1 MGFVETTKTHS
12 DLKVSKKVAKKSV
25 QAAIPRWRY
34 YLVMMVLASLP
45 ILLLVK
51 IAQLQILPS
60 QERGVDFL
68 KHQGDSRAIRN
79 IPIPA
84 YRGLITDRNGE
95 PLAISTPV
103 TAIIGNPQ
111 EIKSGDIKRLSLA
124 LKISE
129 SQLQG
134 RLQRYRN
141 KSFMYLVQQLPNDQ
155 AEEILQL
162 NIPGV
167 SGQQR
172 YKRFYPAGEVTA
184 QLVGF
189 TNYLDIGQEGME
201 LAYDDWLTGE
211 PGKKKVVLDKNRRV
225 INDISLVQAA
235 RSGEDLRLSIDL
247 RVQYVAYR
255 ALKKAV
261 KKHNAKS
268 GSVVVLDVNS
278 GEVLAMVNQPSFN
291 PNDRLELRQSS
302 VRNRAITDLMEPG
315 STVKPFTVL
324 AAMESGQFSAQSRID
339 TNPGYLKVDYKT
351 FVDPSNYGELN
362 LAEVLTKSSQV
373 GTTKVALALD
383 PEFTRDLFQRVGFG
397 EVVGTGFPGE
407 TVGSLPAYR
416 KWHPVTQATFAF
428 GYGLSVSSLQLA
440 RAYAVLANDG
450 LRKEISMVALDS
462 EPDALR
468 VINAETAKEVR
479 YMLRAASSNKG
490 TGRRAMIDGYSVGG
504 KTGTL
509 HKVKVDGGYDD
520 NRYMSAFAGVS
531 PISSPR
537 LVTVVVIDEPRQ
549 GDYFGGLVAA
559 PVFAEVTGN
568 ALRLMQVTPD
578 ETDRNSSLVRLDKN
592 VVKGEES

>member
-1 MGFVETTKTHS
+1 MP
-12 DLKVSKKVAKKSV
+12 KKSV
-25 QAAIPRWRY
+25 QAVIPRWRY
-34 YLVMMVLASLP
+34 YLVMLVLASLP

-68 KHQGDSRAIRN
+68 QHQGDSRAIRN
-79 IPIPA
+79 ITIPA

-103 TAIIGNPQ
+103 TAIVANPKNIQ
-111 EIKSGDIKRLSLA
+111 KSDIERLSLA

-129 SQLQG
+129 SQLQS

-141 KSFMYLVQQLPNDQ
+141 KSFMYLVQQLPNDE
-155 AEEILQL
+155 AEKILKL

-225 INDISLVQAA
+225 INDISLIQAA
-235 RSGEDLRLSIDL
+235 SSGEDLRLSIDL
-247 RVQYVAYR
+247 RVQYAAYR

-291 PNDRLELRQSS
+291 PNDRSKLRQSS

-324 AAMESGQFSAQSRID
+324 AALESGQFSAQSRID

-383 PEFTRDLFQRVGFG
+383 PESTRDLFQRVGFG
-397 EVVGTGFPGE
+397 EVMGTGFPGE
-407 TVGSLPAYR
+407 TLGSLPAYR

-450 LRKEISMVALDS
+450 LRKEISMVALNS
-462 EPDALR
+462 EPEGLR
-468 VINAETAKEVR
+468 VINAATTKEVR
-479 YMLRAASSNKG
+479 HMLRAASSHKG

-520 NRYMSAFAGVS
+520 NRYMSVFAGLS

-537 LVTVVVIDEPRQ
+537 LATVVVIDEPRQ

-559 PVFAEVTGN
+559 PVFSEITGN

-578 ETDRNSSLVRLDKN
+578 ETDQTSSLVSLDKGN
-592 VVKGEES
+592 VSGEDS

>member
-1 MGFVETTKTHS
+1 MP
-12 DLKVSKKVAKKSV
+12 KKSV
-25 QAAIPRWRY
+25 QAVIPRWRY
-34 YLVMMVLASLP
+34 YLVMLILASLP

-68 KHQGDSRAIRN
+68 QHQGDSRAIRN
-79 IPIPA
+79 ITIPA

-103 TAIIGNPQ
+103 TAIVANPKNIQ
-111 EIKSGDIKRLSLA
+111 KSDIERLSLA

-129 SQLQG
+129 SQLQS

-141 KSFMYLVQQLPNDQ
+141 KSFMYLVQQLPNDE
-155 AEEILQL
+155 AEKILKL
-162 NIPGV
+162 NISGV

-225 INDISLVQAA
+225 INDISLIQAA

-247 RVQYVAYR
+247 RVQYAAYR

-291 PNDRLELRQSS
+291 PNDRSKLRQSS

-324 AAMESGQFSAQSRID
+324 AALESGQFSAQSRID

-383 PEFTRDLFQRVGFG
+383 PESTRDLFQRVGFG
-397 EVVGTGFPGE
+397 EVMGTGFPGE
-407 TVGSLPAYR
+407 TLGSLPAYR

-462 EPDALR
+462 EPEGLR
-468 VINAETAKEVR
+468 VINAATTKEVR
-479 YMLRAASSNKG
+479 HMLRAASSHKG

-520 NRYMSAFAGVS
+520 NRYMSVFAGLS

-537 LVTVVVIDEPRQ
+537 LATVVVIDEPRQ

-559 PVFAEVTGN
+559 PVFSEITGN

-578 ETDRNSSLVRLDKN
+578 ETDQNSSLVSLDKGN
-592 VVKGEES
+592 VSGEDS

>member
-1 MGFVETTKTHS
+1 M
-12 DLKVSKKVAKKSV
+12 L
-25 QAAIPRWRY
+25 I
-34 YLVMMVLASLP
+34 LASLP

-68 KHQGDSRAIRN
+68 QHQGDSRAIRN
-79 IPIPA
+79 VTIPA

-103 TAIIGNPQ
+103 TAIVANPKNIQ
-111 EIKSGDIKRLSLA
+111 KSDIERLSLA

-129 SQLQG
+129 SQLQS

-141 KSFMYLVQQLPNDQ
+141 KSFMYLVQQLPNDE
-155 AEEILQL
+155 AEKILKL

-225 INDISLVQAA
+225 INDISLIQAA
-235 RSGEDLRLSIDL
+235 SSGEDLRLSIDL
-247 RVQYVAYR
+247 RVQYAAYR

-291 PNDRLELRQSS
+291 PNDRSKLRQSS

-324 AAMESGQFSAQSRID
+324 AALESGQFSAQSRID

-383 PEFTRDLFQRVGFG
+383 PESTRDLFQRVGFG
-397 EVVGTGFPGE
+397 EVMGTGFPGE
-407 TVGSLPAYR
+407 TLGSLPAYR

-450 LRKEISMVALDS
+450 LRKEISMVALNS
-462 EPDALR
+462 EPEGLR
-468 VINAETAKEVR
+468 VINAATTKEVR
-479 YMLRAASSNKG
+479 HMLRAASSHKG

-509 HKVKVDGGYDD
+509 HKVKVNGGYDD
-520 NRYMSAFAGVS
+520 NRYMSVFAGLS

-537 LVTVVVIDEPRQ
+537 LATVVVIDEPRQ

-559 PVFAEVTGN
+559 PVFSEITGK

-578 ETDRNSSLVRLDKN
+578 ETDQNSSLVSLDKGN
-592 VVKGEES
+592 VSGEDS

>member
-1 MGFVETTKTHS
+1 MP
-12 DLKVSKKVAKKSV
+12 KKSV
-25 QAAIPRWRY
+25 QAVIPRWRY
-34 YLVMMVLASLP
+34 YLVMLILASLP

-68 KHQGDSRAIRN
+68 QHQGDSRAIRN
-79 IPIPA
+79 ITIPA

-103 TAIIGNPQ
+103 TAIVANPKNIQ
-111 EIKSGDIKRLSLA
+111 KSDIERLSLA

-129 SQLQG
+129 SQLQS

-141 KSFMYLVQQLPNDQ
+141 KSFMYLVQQLPNDE
-155 AEEILQL
+155 AEKILKL

-225 INDISLVQAA
+225 INDISLIQAA

-247 RVQYVAYR
+247 RVQYAAYR

-291 PNDRLELRQSS
+291 PNDRSKLRQSS

-324 AAMESGQFSAQSRID
+324 AALESGQFSAQSRID

-383 PEFTRDLFQRVGFG
+383 PESTRDLFQRVGFG
-397 EVVGTGFPGE
+397 EVMGTGFPGE
-407 TVGSLPAYR
+407 TLGSLPAYR

-462 EPDALR
+462 EPEGLR
-468 VINAETAKEVR
+468 VINAATTKEVR
-479 YMLRAASSNKG
+479 HMLRAASSHKG

-520 NRYMSAFAGVS
+520 NRYMSVFAGLS

-537 LVTVVVIDEPRQ
+537 LATVVVIDEPRQ

-559 PVFAEVTGN
+559 PVFSEITGN

-578 ETDRNSSLVRLDKN
+578 ETDQNSSLVSLDKGN
-592 VVKGEES
+592 VSGEDS

>member
-1 MGFVETTKTHS
+1 VP
-12 DLKVSKKVAKKSV
+12 KKSV
-25 QAAIPRWRY
+25 QAVIPRWRY
-34 YLVMMVLASLP
+34 YLVMLILASLP

-68 KHQGDSRAIRN
+68 QHQGDSRAIRN
-79 IPIPA
+79 ITIPA

-103 TAIIGNPQ
+103 TAIVANPKNIQ
-111 EIKSGDIKRLSLA
+111 KSDIERLSLA

-129 SQLQG
+129 SQLQS

-141 KSFMYLVQQLPNDQ
+141 KSFMYLVQQLPNDE
-155 AEEILQL
+155 AEKILKL
-162 NIPGV
+162 NISGV

-225 INDISLVQAA
+225 INDISLIQAA

-247 RVQYVAYR
+247 RVQYAAYR

-291 PNDRLELRQSS
+291 PNDRSKLRQSS

-324 AAMESGQFSAQSRID
+324 AALESGQFSAQSRID

-383 PEFTRDLFQRVGFG
+383 PESTRDLFQRVGFG
-397 EVVGTGFPGE
+397 EVMGTGFPGE
-407 TVGSLPAYR
+407 TLGSLPAYR

-462 EPDALR
+462 EPEGLR
-468 VINAETAKEVR
+468 VINAATTKEVR
-479 YMLRAASSNKG
+479 HMLRAASSHKG

-520 NRYMSAFAGVS
+520 NRYMSVFAGLS

-537 LVTVVVIDEPRQ
+537 LATVVVIDEPRQ

-559 PVFAEVTGN
+559 PVFSEITGN

-578 ETDRNSSLVRLDKN
+578 ETDQNSSLVSLDKGN
-592 VVKGEES
+592 VSGEDS

>member
-1 MGFVETTKTHS
+1 MP
-12 DLKVSKKVAKKSV
+12 KKSV
-25 QAAIPRWRY
+25 QAVIPRWRY
-34 YLVMMVLASLP
+34 YLVMLVLASLP

-68 KHQGDSRAIRN
+68 QHQGDSRAIRN
-79 IPIPA
+79 ITIPA

-103 TAIIGNPQ
+103 TAIVANPKNIQ
-111 EIKSGDIKRLSLA
+111 KSDIERLSLA

-129 SQLQG
+129 SQLQS

-141 KSFMYLVQQLPNDQ
+141 KSFMYLVQQLPNDE
-155 AEEILQL
+155 AEKILKL

-225 INDISLVQAA
+225 INDISLIQAA
-235 RSGEDLRLSIDL
+235 SSGEDLKLSIDL
-247 RVQYVAYR
+247 RVQYAAYR

-291 PNDRLELRQSS
+291 PNDRSKLRQSS

-324 AAMESGQFSAQSRID
+324 AALESGQFSAQSRID

-383 PEFTRDLFQRVGFG
+383 PESTRDLFQRVGFG
-397 EVVGTGFPGE
+397 EVMGTGFPGE
-407 TVGSLPAYR
+407 TLGSLPAYR

-450 LRKEISMVALDS
+450 LRKEISMVALNS
-462 EPDALR
+462 EPEGLR
-468 VINAETAKEVR
+468 VINAATTKEVR
-479 YMLRAASSNKG
+479 HMLRAASSHKG

-520 NRYMSAFAGVS
+520 NRYMSVFAGLS
-531 PISSPR
+531 PISNPR
-537 LVTVVVIDEPRQ
+537 LATVVVIDEPRQ

-559 PVFAEVTGN
+559 PVFSEITGN

-578 ETDRNSSLVRLDKN
+578 ETDQNSSLVSLDKGN
-592 VVKGEES
+592 VSGEDS

>member
-1 MGFVETTKTHS
+1 MP
-12 DLKVSKKVAKKSV
+12 KKSV
-25 QAAIPRWRY
+25 QAVIPRWRY
-34 YLVMMVLASLP
+34 YLVMLILASLP

-68 KHQGDSRAIRN
+68 QHQGDSRAIRN
-79 IPIPA
+79 VTIPA

-103 TAIIGNPQ
+103 TAIVANPKNIQ
-111 EIKSGDIKRLSLA
+111 KSDIERLSLA

-129 SQLQG
+129 SQLQS

-141 KSFMYLVQQLPNDQ
+141 KSFMYLVQQLPNDE
-155 AEEILQL
+155 AEKILKL

-225 INDISLVQAA
+225 INDISLIQAA
-235 RSGEDLRLSIDL
+235 SSGEDLRLSIDL
-247 RVQYVAYR
+247 RVQYAAYR

-291 PNDRLELRQSS
+291 PNDRSKLRQSS

-324 AAMESGQFSAQSRID
+324 AALESGHFSAQSRID

-383 PEFTRDLFQRVGFG
+383 PESTRDLFQRVGFG
-397 EVVGTGFPGE
+397 EVMGTGFPGE
-407 TVGSLPAYR
+407 TLGSLPAYR

-450 LRKEISMVALDS
+450 LRKEISMVALNS
-462 EPDALR
+462 EPEGLR
-468 VINAETAKEVR
+468 VINAATTKEVR
-479 YMLRAASSNKG
+479 HMLRAASSHKG

-509 HKVKVDGGYDD
+509 HKVKVNGGYDD
-520 NRYMSAFAGVS
+520 NRYMSVFAGLS

-537 LVTVVVIDEPRQ
+537 LATVVVIDEPRQ

-559 PVFAEVTGN
+559 PVFSEITGN

-578 ETDRNSSLVRLDKN
+578 ETDQNSSLVSLDKGN
-592 VVKGEES
+592 VSGEDS